1 MGSNLY
7 ALIWSGFEVGGERLL
22 VTSFFFHFRGVF
34 RMVAIMWGFPG
45 KKKKKQAHR
54 VSKEPFTGRWMGTGD
69 LRWSHPVT
77 ICTGVMLVI
86 QIRHRCSGI
95 TWSPAMCCGSVTTW
109 TVQVQFTEC
118 RVDDALAFYCWF
130 ILRLC
135 LFALQHFLCLWN

>member
-7 ALIWSGFEVGGERLL
+7 PLIWSGFEVGGGTSGHVIFFPLSWCVQNGGNHVRLP
-22 VTSFFFHFRGVF
+22 R
-34 RMVAIMWGFPG
+34 